1 MISIQK
7 VSEIGGTWQ
16 PCHLVTFR
24 QGVVPCIV
32 LILPRTKEVL
42 TLCHVRISDSVN
54 KWSCIRRNEE
64 DGQEEFGANST
75 GVEDFSLDYY

>member
-1 MISIQK
+1 M
-7 VSEIGGTWQ
+7 
-16 PCHLVTFR
+16 
-24 QGVVPCIV
+24 

-54 KWSCIRRNEE
+54 KCSCIRRNEE
-64 DGQEEFGANST
+64 DGQEEFGDNST

>member
-1 MISIQK
+1 M
-7 VSEIGGTWQ
+7 
-16 PCHLVTFR
+16 
-24 QGVVPCIV
+24 

-64 DGQEEFGANST
+64 DGQEEFGANSI
-75 GVEDFSLDYY
+75 GVEDFPLDYY